1 MKKAQGPGV
10 LPGRSDP
17 PPAAPASRP
26 ADGARVRRPA
36 RRPTPKLRLVI
47 PRRTAAA
54 AAAVLA
60 AVLLAGVLPA
70 ALGAY
75 ARPAGTTPT
84 ASPKATRV
92 PGTATPSAPT
102 ASPTVSPRPPQ
113 PTLAPQVSIAAG
125 GYRVWPKDY
134 AYAPGYVVDPAE
146 LASRATGTLPL
157 EGIVVV
163 LDPGHGG
170 QDGGA
175 VYPVSNKAEIVEK
188 TVALDVALRARDALV
203 ALGAEVVMTRA
214 DDSWVSLYKRIG
226 LTHQAVLARHA
237 AYLEAMGSRAWPDA
251 TETRRLSA
259 LVQPCIDVNSDYL
272 NGKGLGVFKNYGVIP
287 EVRTMFDIDRQHAD
301 IVFVALHCNANDS
314 PKAQGLSVL
323 YLDTKKVYRTER
335 STGGNPTYSFYDDEN
350 RVRFGQA
357 LYDGIAASEPRLVSD
372 GFVQPLIDQNLAVLR
387 EMNLVGVLVEMGFVS
402 NASDRAVLL
411 SDAGQANIAKG
422 VAAGVVAY
430 FRGG

>member
-1 MKKAQGPGV
+1 MKKAQGPGSV
-10 LPGRSDP
+10 PGRTDP
-17 PPAAPASRP
+17 PSAAPASRS
-26 ADGARVRRPA
+26 ADDARMRRPA

-47 PRRTAAA
+47 PRRAATAV
-54 AAAVLA
+54 AAVLA
-60 AVLLAGVLPA
+60 VVLLAGVLPA

-75 ARPAGTTPT
+75 ARPAGPTPT
-84 ASPKATRV
+84 ASPRATQE

-113 PTLAPQVSIAAG
+113 PSLAPQVSIAAG
-125 GYRVWPKDY
+125 GYRVWPNAY
-134 AYAPGYVVDPAE
+134 AYAPGYVVDLAE
-146 LASRATGTLPL
+146 RAARADDDLPL
-157 EGIVVV
+157 QGITVI

-188 TVALDVALRARDALV
+188 TVVLAVALRVRDTLA
-203 ALGAEVVMTRA
+203 ALGAEVVLTRV

-237 AYLEAMGSRAWPDA
+237 AYLEAARSRAWPDA
-251 TETRRLSA
+251 EETRRLSA

-287 EVRTMFDIDRQHAD
+287 DVRTMFDIDRQHAD
-301 IVFVALHCNANDS
+301 IVLVSLHCNANDS

-335 STGGNPTYSFYDDEN
+335 STGGNPTYSFYDDAN
-350 RVRFGQA
+350 RVRFGQS
-357 LYDGIAASEPRLVSD
+357 LYDGIAASEPRLVSN

-411 SDAGQANIAKG
+411 SDAGQANLAKG
-422 VAAGVVAY
+422 VAAGIVAY